1 MASPTTSQDH
11 IVKSFDEE
19 LETIN
24 GSVLRMGGMAESQLA
39 NAIDALSRRDSER
52 AARVIAADARIDEI
66 EQSIN
71 EAAVGI
77 LARRQPMA
85 NDLRAIVAAL
95 KIASDVERIGDYAKN
110 IAKRV
115 QPLAQIP
122 PVAPAHSI
130 PRMAGL
136 AQVIIKEILDAYVA
150 QDAEK
155 ARRAWLRDAEVDEM
169 YTSLFRELLTYM
181 MEDPRAITPCTH
193 LLFIAK
199 NIERIGDH
207 ATNIAELIYYQV
219 TGDRMEGGRP
229 KGDDTSFQ
237 VVQQPEDSTPGKDE
251 SAGAEADE

>member
-1 MASPTTSQDH
+1 MGQEH

-24 GSVLRMGGMAESQLA
+24 GSVLRMGGLAEAQLA

-52 AARVIAADARIDEI
+52 AARVIANDARIDEI

-115 QPLAQIP
+115 QTLTQIP
-122 PVAPAHSI
+122 PVPPAHGI
-130 PRMAGL
+130 PRMASL

-155 ARRAWLRDAEVDEM
+155 ARRAWLRDTEVDEM

-193 LLFIAK
+193 LLFVAK

-207 ATNIAELIYYQV
+207 ATNIAELVYYQV
-219 TGDRMEGGRP
+219 TGERMEGGRP
-229 KGDDTSFQ
+229 KGDDSSFQ
-237 VVQQPEDSTPGKDE
+237 VVEQPAEQ
-251 SAGAEADE
+251 AGEGNGAAVTEAGE

>member
-1 MASPTTSQDH
+1 MSQDH

-19 LETIN
+19 LEAIN
-24 GSVLRMGGMAESQLA
+24 GNVLRMGGMAEAQLA

-52 AARVIAADARIDEI
+52 AAQVIASDARIDEI

-85 NDLRAIVAAL
+85 NDLRVIVAAL

-115 QPLAQIP
+115 QALTQIP
-122 PVAPAHSI
+122 PVPPAHSI
-130 PRMAGL
+130 PRMASL
-136 AQVIIKEILDAYVA
+136 TQVIIKEILDAYVA

-181 MEDPRAITPCTH
+181 MEDPRSITPCTH

-229 KGDDTSFQ
+229 KGDETSFQ
-237 VVQQPEDSTPGKDE
+237 VVEQPDE
-251 SAGAEADE
+251 AAADAEETAVTEVGE

>member
-1 MASPTTSQDH
+1 MGQEH

-19 LETIN
+19 LETVN
-24 GSVLRMGGMAESQLA
+24 GTVLRMGGMAESQLA

-52 AARVIAADARIDEI
+52 AARVIAGDAKIDEL
-66 EQSIN
+66 EQSLN
-71 EAAVGI
+71 DTAVGV

-95 KIASDVERIGDYAKN
+95 KIASDVERIGDYSKN

-115 QPLAQIP
+115 QTLCQIP
-122 PVAPAHSI
+122 PVAPAHGI

-136 AQVIIKEILDAYVA
+136 VQIIIKETLDAYVA
-150 QDAEK
+150 RDAEK
-155 ARRAWLRDAEVDEM
+155 ARLAWLRDAEVDEM

-181 MEDPRAITPCTH
+181 MEDPRAITSCTH

-207 ATNIAELIYYQV
+207 TTNIAELIYYQV

-229 KGDDTSFQ
+229 KGDDSSFQ
-237 VVQQPEDSTPGKDE
+237 VVEKPDG
-251 SAGAEADE
+251 AGAQGVGAAVTEAGE

>member
-1 MASPTTSQDH
+1 MGQEH

-19 LETIN
+19 LEAIN
-24 GSVLRMGGMAESQLA
+24 GSVVRMGGMAEAQLA
-39 NAIDALSRRDSER
+39 NAVDALSRRDSER
-52 AARVIAADARIDEI
+52 AAKVIASDARIDEI
-66 EQSIN
+66 EQSLN
-71 EAAVGI
+71 DAAVVI

-115 QPLAQIP
+115 QTLCQIP
-122 PVAPAHSI
+122 PVAPAHGI
-130 PRMAGL
+130 PRMASL
-136 AQVIIKEILDAYVA
+136 VQVIIKETLDAYVA
-150 QDAEK
+150 QDAEQ

-181 MEDPRAITPCTH
+181 MEDPRAITSCTH

-207 ATNIAELIYYQV
+207 TTNIAELIHYQV

-229 KGDDTSFQ
+229 KGDETSFQ
-237 VVQQPEDSTPGKDE
+237 VVE
-251 SAGAEADE
+251 SPNGSDQSAVTEAGE